1 MTREDI
7 LDVAA
12 QVIRQMWG
20 GLAIRLPPNARYA
33 GLSRQIPESQN
44 MLRKEVRTMESK
56 ELLME
61 KLDLAEDAQR
71 IYKELLINDSL
82 PMEGQSKENLPKA
95 MMMPACT
102 QSTQRC

>member
-1 MTREDI
+1 
-7 LDVAA
+7 
-12 QVIRQMWG
+12 
-20 GLAIRLPPNARYA
+20 
-33 GLSRQIPESQN
+33 
-44 MLRKEVRTMESK
+44 MESK